1 MIPLKIDCILCAFK
15 RFIHP
20 LTGSSST
27 SFTSPSHTPPPPPL
41 PSLLRQVLLFD
52 FTDVFL
58 CLWHLL
64 HIVIKIAHTPRC
76 TQMQSTLRIRLS
88 THIYTRTH
96 THAHTHAHSH
106 THVEEAATLKQLVKS
121 KNALHT
127 KLFRCNEAVNA
138 RQQLSPHP
146 SPPRT
151 FPFLSRNKKPKKAE

>member
-1 MIPLKIDCILCAFK
+1 MLLKDSYTHSRALLPLL
-15 RFIHP
+15 
-20 LTGSSST
+20 
-27 SFTSPSHTPPPPPL
+27 
-41 PSLLRQVLLFD
+41 SLLQATPLHHPHFPLSFVKCCSSILS
-52 FTDVFL
+52 DVFL

-64 HIVIKIAHTPRC
+64 HIVIRIAHTPRC

-88 THIYTRTH
+88 THTYTRTH

-146 SPPRT
+146 FPSPNLPRSI
-151 FPFLSRNKKPKKAE
+151 PQ

>member
-27 SFTSPSHTPPPPPL
+27 SFTSPSHTPSPPSL

-52 FTDVFL
+52 FSDVFL

-88 THIYTRTH
+88 THTYTRT
-96 THAHTHAHSH
+96 H

-146 SPPRT
+146 SPPPT

>member
-1 MIPLKIDCILCAFK
+1 MLLKDSYTHARALLPLL
-15 RFIHP
+15 
-20 LTGSSST
+20 
-27 SFTSPSHTPPPPPL
+27 
-41 PSLLRQVLLFD
+41 SLLQATPLHHPHFPLSFVKCCSSILS
-52 FTDVFL
+52 DVFL

-88 THIYTRTH
+88 THTYTRT
-96 THAHTHAHSH
+96 H

-146 SPPRT
+146 SPPPT